1 MLKRYMNVWMEM
13 TRWTPMSIIGQT
25 LEKKKFFSVGSTIL
39 NILEQQDLMM
49 INKIQSGL
57 LRIT

>member
-1 MLKRYMNVWMEM
+1 MEM

-25 LEKKKFFSVGSTIL
+25 LDKKKFFSVDSTLL
-39 NILEQQDLMM
+39 NILEKHDLMM
-49 INKIQSGL
+49 INKIQGGI

>member
-25 LEKKKFFSVGSTIL
+25 LEKKNFFSVGSTIL

-57 LRIT
+57 LRIA